1 MSNKEALG
9 YLHHAML
16 AVMHAQTLL
25 TDEPAKPKR
34 RKRRVRR
41 AKAAKRIPVK
51 RSP

>member
-34 RKRRVRR
+34 KRRVRR

-51 RSP
+51 RSA